1 MVFNSTIKKHSIFSC
16 LYFLIVIA
24 NVLIQLL
31 DMDLI
36 KILAVPLIGIT
47 LIGYFIFSTKLK
59 GNFNKR
65 IFSGLVL
72 ALAADVQFLFSNDGG
87 IFLAA
92 AIAAISLGY
101 IIYGIAFYFDYKH
114 NLSLY
119 TKDAKQVFL
128 CISAISILYYIF
140 IRGELGDYK
149 IPVMIHVFILSFLPM
164 LAACRYNRVNLLSY
178 QLMMAG
184 SVCFVISDYSLG
196 YTNFVAPHKGLSVL
210 FIVAYTLAQYFIV
223 IGAIERRL
231 RRKVQG

>member
-1 MVFNSTIKKHSIFSC
+1 MVF
-16 LYFLIVIA
+16 
-24 NVLIQLL
+24 
-31 DMDLI
+31 
-36 KILAVPLIGIT
+36 
-47 LIGYFIFSTKLK
+47 
-59 GNFNKR
+59 
-65 IFSGLVL
+65 
-72 ALAADVQFLFSNDGG
+72 
-87 IFLAA
+87 FLAA
-92 AIAAISLGY
+92 AIAATSLGY

-128 CISAISILYYIF
+128 CISAISILYYMF

-149 IPVMIHVFILSFLPM
+149 ILVMIHIFILSFLPM

-178 QLMMAG
+178 QLMIAG

-196 YTNFVAPHKGLSVL
+196 YISFVEPHKGLSVL

-231 RRKVQG
+231 RRKLQG

>member
-1 MVFNSTIKKHSIFSC
+1 MVFTSTIKKHSVFSC

-24 NVLIQLL
+24 NVLVQLL
-31 DMDLI
+31 DMDGI

-47 LIGYFIFSTKLK
+47 LIFYFIVSTKLK

-65 IFSGLVL
+65 IFAGLAL
-72 ALAADVQFLFSNDGG
+72 ALAADVQFLFSNDGF
-87 IFLAA
+87 FLAA
-92 AIAAISLGY
+92 AIAATSLGY

-128 CISAISILYYIF
+128 CISAISILYYMF

-149 IPVMIHVFILSFLPM
+149 ILVMIHIFILSFLPM

-178 QLMMAG
+178 QLMIAG

-196 YTNFVAPHKGLSVL
+196 YTSFVEPHKGLSVL

-231 RRKVQG
+231 RRKLQG